1 MHCVSR
7 ALASSLLAVVV
18 LAWAVAC
25 AESAEED
32 GVPATEDS
40 AIAKIEAD
48 IEAKKIDKARN
59 RWKEQL
65 PPFPVV
71 EFDASKKYFWNL
83 ETNLGDIVIEFLPD
97 VAPKHVSSTIYL
109 TKLGFYDDVVFH
121 RIIPRFMAQGGDP
134 TGTGRG
140 GPGYQYDGEFD
151 IRRAKHDQP
160 GILSMANAGPGTDG
174 SQFFI
179 TFKAVPQLDG
189 KHTVFGKVV
198 EGMETVRELEERSVR
213 RDERDRPLERLA
225 IEKATIRV
233 ESKS

>member
-18 LAWAVAC
+18 LASGAAC

-32 GVPATEDS
+32 SVPATEDS

-48 IEAKKIDKARN
+48 IEAKKIDKVRN

-65 PPFPVV
+65 PPPPVV
-71 EFDASKKYFWNL
+71 EFDPSKKYFWNL
-83 ETNLGDIVIEFLPD
+83 ATNVGDIVIEFMPD

-109 TKLGFYDDVVFH
+109 TKLGFYDDIVFH
-121 RIIPRFMAQGGDP
+121 RVIPRFMAQGGDP

-151 IRRAKHDQP
+151 TRRAKHDKP

-179 TFKAVPQLDG
+179 TFKAVPDLNG
-189 KHTVFGKVV
+189 KHTVFGEVV
-198 EGMETVRELEERSVR
+198 EGMETVRELEKRGTPKGR
-213 RDERDRPLERLA
+213 TKERLV
-225 IEKATIRV
+225 IEKATISV
-233 ESKS
+233 EPKS

>member
-1 MHCVSR
+1 MHRVSY
-7 ALASSLLAVVV
+7 ALVSSLLVLVV
-18 LAWAVAC
+18 LASGAAR
-25 AESAEED
+25 AESAKED
-32 GVPATEDS
+32 SVAATEDD
-40 AIAKIEAD
+40 AIAKIEAY
-48 IEAKKIDKARN
+48 IEAKKIDKVRN

-65 PPFPVV
+65 PPPPVV
-71 EFDASKKYFWNL
+71 EFDPSKKYFWNL
-83 ETNLGDIVIEFLPD
+83 ETNLGDIVIEFMSD

-140 GPGYQYDGEFD
+140 GPGYTYEGEFS
-151 IRRAKHDQP
+151 RRARHDKP

-179 TFKAVPQLDG
+179 TFAATPHLDG
-189 KHTVFGKVV
+189 KHTVFGEVV
-198 EGMETVRELEERSVR
+198 DGMDTVRELEKLGTPKGRPKERVV
-213 RDERDRPLERLA
+213 
-225 IEKATIRV
+225 IEKASISV

>member
-18 LAWAVAC
+18 LAWAIAC

-48 IEAKKIDKARN
+48 IEAKKIDKVRN

-83 ETNLGDIVIEFLPD
+83 ETNLGEIKIEFMSD

-109 TKLGFYDDVVFH
+109 TKLGFYDDIVFH

-140 GPGYQYDGEFD
+140 GPGYTYDGEFS
-151 IRRAKHDQP
+151 RRARHDKP
-160 GILSMANAGPGTDG
+160 GILSMANRGPGTDS

-179 TFKAVPQLDG
+179 TFAATPHLDG
-189 KHTVFGKVV
+189 KHTVFGEVV
-198 EGMETVRELEERSVR
+198 DGMDTVRELEKLGTPKGRPEERAV
-213 RDERDRPLERLA
+213 
-225 IEKATIRV
+225 IEKASISV
-233 ESKS
+233 EPKS